1 MDMRALAP
9 AFVLALAATANPA
22 LAQDWAIYE
31 SPEEGIAVLAPG
43 TPHID
48 RKDFDA
54 RTMASLRNYTWPRSA
69 GGAYLLGVTFR
80 TGAAMAQTP
89 PVAVIREQMTEA
101 KRSCQEIRDEQPF
114 DVPGGMGMEFVID
127 KCPEGVALKGRVY
140 VIEDRIIAVAVAG
153 SSGVEQAADTQK
165 FLDSIRLTPVVP
177 AEWKTY
183 TMRDDN
189 FSIEL
194 PARVKVKDGGFH
206 PNTYVSGRVIEAET
220 RFADYAVSA
229 ATRRRDGMTTVS
241 NEQLLAHLLKDLR
254 GDCDLRQQGL
264 SIAGGIGAEF
274 VKEKCPGGALLKGRL
289 YLVDDRLYQLV
300 AAWPD
305 GPEPAEASRFFE
317 TFRLLMAAAPATSP
331 APEPAPQW
339 QSLVSADDGF
349 SIEFPGRPQ
358 STDAEVDAQKMISNR
373 QYMLDQGD
381 TAWIVMATRFRPGRA
396 ITDDA
401 WLTIIMGAI
410 KGQCVLR
417 DDRRTGFPGGMALD
431 FVVDKCPDDDMA
443 KRVRLYALGD
453 RLYQAIVV
461 GRPGQD
467 AKPETQKFFDSF
479 KLTTLAVPT
488 AAAPQRSAS
497 ATPAAPS
504 AEASV
509 SGVFENAMKRF
520 PDSGAKAGSAS
531 TEPRQRQAAAPPA
544 AREPAANLN
553 WGALAIDAADSDPSY
568 GVGGGDSESK
578 ASDNAMRFCR
588 RAGGKSCKVV
598 VTYNQCAAYAV
609 SRRNTGSGKG
619 ATQKEAEAQAL
630 QVCNDRCRIVVSD
643 CN

>member
-1 MDMRALAP
+1 MHMRALAP
-9 AFVLALAATANPA
+9 TIVLALAATASPA
-22 LAQDWAIYE
+22 LAQDWAIYAA
-31 SPEEGIAVLAPG
+31 PEEGIAVLAPG
-43 TPHID
+43 MPHVD

-54 RTMASLRNYTWPRSA
+54 RTMASLRNYTCPRSA
-69 GGAYLLGVTFR
+69 GGAFLLGVSFR

-89 PVAVIREQMTEA
+89 PAAVIREQMMEA
-101 KRSCQEIRDEQPF
+101 KRSCQEIRDEQPL

-127 KCPEGVALKGRVY
+127 KCPEQVALKGRVY
-140 VIEDRIIAVAVAG
+140 VIEDRMIAVAVVG
-153 SSGVEQAADTQK
+153 SSGVEQLADTQK

-183 TMRDDN
+183 TARDDN

-194 PARVKVKDGGFH
+194 PARVTVKEGGFH

-229 ATRRRDGMTTVS
+229 AIRRRDGMTTVP
-241 NEQLLAHLLKDLR
+241 NEQLLAHLLQDLR
-254 GDCDLRQQGL
+254 GDCELRQQRL

-274 VKEKCPGGALLKGRL
+274 VKEKCPGGTVLKGRL

-300 AAWPD
+300 AAWPG
-305 GPEPAEASRFFE
+305 GPEPAEASRFLE
-317 TFRLLMAAAPATSP
+317 TFRLLMAAAPATP
-331 APEPAPQW
+331 TVPEPAPQW
-339 QSLVSADDGF
+339 QSLVSTDDGF
-349 SIEFPGRPQ
+349 SIEFPGRAQPVE
-358 STDAEVDAQKMISNR
+358 AKLDAQTMLSNR
-373 QYMLDQGD
+373 QYMLDQGEK
-381 TAWIVMATRFRPGRA
+381 AWIVTATQFRPGRA
-396 ITDDA
+396 IADDA
-401 WLTIIMGAI
+401 WLTAIMGAI
-410 KGQCVLR
+410 KGQCALR

-431 FVVDKCPDDDMA
+431 FVVDKCPDGDMP

-453 RLYQAIVV
+453 RLYQAIVA
-461 GRPGQD
+461 GPPGQD
-467 AKPETQKFFDSF
+467 GKPETQKFFDSF
-479 KLTTLAVPT
+479 KLTTLTSATP
-488 AAAPQRSAS
+488 AAPQRSAS
-497 ATPAAPS
+497 AAPAAPS
-504 AEASV
+504 AEAGV

-520 PDSGAKAGSAS
+520 PDSGAEAGSARS
-531 TEPRQRQAAAPPA
+531 EPRQRQAAAPPA

-553 WGALAIDAADSDPSY
+553 WGALAIDVADSDPSY

-578 ASDNAMRFCR
+578 AGDNAMRFCR
-588 RAGGKSCKVV
+588 RAGGKTCKVV
-598 VTYNQCAAYAV
+598 VTYNQCAAYAA